1 MSRRDSGA
9 NSFVPPR
16 VEVPHAEQDDDG
28 TVRETHPAF
37 ATASV
42 TRSSG
47 TPRALFQSDLRH
59 HETITLTISEAD
71 RSRNLNRDWVHASH
85 QVVEIEMSL
94 AQWGSLVSSMG
105 LGSGVPVTLR
115 WQEGKGNLPLL
126 PYAPRIQKNL
136 NEVHGAIGKMLERA
150 RESLGDLTEAIE
162 QKKGVRAI
170 REALNTHVRTLSS
183 AESNADFA
191 VTSMSEAAEF
201 VTSQARADIES
212 HILHAQQLT
221 GQNAP
226 IQLPSF
232 DAVQEIAA
240 GPEEPLPQEKVNPH
254 D

>member
-1 MSRRDSGA
+1 MTRRDAGP
-9 NSFVPPR
+9 NGFVPPR
-16 VEVPHAEQDDDG
+16 REPPVVADETDG
-28 TVRETHPAF
+28 MIREKHPAF

-59 HETITLTISEAD
+59 HETITLTINEAD
-71 RSRNLNRDWVHASH
+71 RTRNLNRDWVHPTR

-115 WQEGKGNLPLL
+115 WQQNKGHLPLL

-136 NEVHGAIGKMLERA
+136 DEVHGAIGKMLDRA
-150 RESLGDLTEAIE
+150 RGTLDVLVDAIE
-162 QKKGVRAI
+162 QKKGVRAV
-170 REALNTHVRTLSS
+170 REALNNHSRTLGS
-183 AESNADFA
+183 AESNAGFA
-191 VTSMSEAAEF
+191 VTSMAEAAEF

-212 HILHAQQLT
+212 HILQAQQLT

-232 DAVQEIAA
+232 EAAQEITITA
-240 GPEEPLPQEKVNPH
+240 EEAP
-254 D
+254 